1 MDITIERYQPR
12 LAGAWRGVL
21 RDARN
26 GIFQFDRGYIE
37 YHGDRFEDMSA
48 VAYVDGRPSAIMP
61 LAFDP
66 ALRKVVS
73 HPGLTFGG
81 PVVIRELR
89 GDAVL
94 AVVDALLDALR
105 DWGATSCLVKLLPQV
120 LATYPS
126 AEVDYGLWRRGFA
139 LVRRDLSSLLPLA
152 GAIPFNTS
160 KMQAVRRARKQ
171 GVTVTDAAVENFYGL
186 LCDVLLAQHG
196 VTPVHSLAELEQLHA
211 TFPQDILVRLAVLD
225 QRVLAGTLVYRYGH
239 VWHTQYLA
247 SSDEG
252 RRVGALDLVIAELM
266 AEATAAGASHVS
278 FGVSTVNQGMDV
290 NAGLLW
296 QKESYGARTMVHD
309 YMEGPL

>member
-105 DWGATSCLVKLLPQV
+105 DWGATSCLVKLLPQI

-211 TFPQDILVRLAVLD
+211 TFPRDILVRLAVLD

-266 AEATAAGASHVS
+266 AEATVAGASHVS

>member
-211 TFPQDILVRLAVLD
+211 TFPRDILVRLAVLD

>member
-196 VTPVHSLAELEQLHA
+196 VKPVHSLAELEQLHA